1 MQIASR
7 LATFLFLPS
16 LSLQSDIPLPG
27 RGEGVE
33 RRERE
38 GDGVRSLF
46 GGAGEGERVKRSGV
60 GGGVLLGDGHPRKT
74 MGV

>member
-1 MQIASR
+1 MQIVSR
-7 LATFLFLPS
+7 VATFLFLPS

-33 RRERE
+33 RSERE
-38 GDGVRSLF
+38 GDGVRSLI
-46 GGAGEGERVKRSGV
+46 GGAGDGERVKRSGV
-60 GGGVLLGDGHPRKT
+60 AGGVLLGDGHPGNT

>member
-1 MQIASR
+1 MHVAKGVT
-7 LATFLFLPS
+7 TFLFLPS

-27 RGEGVE
+27 LGEGVLE

-38 GDGVRSLF
+38 GDGVRSLI
-46 GGAGEGERVKRSGV
+46 GGAGEGVGV
-60 GGGVLLGDGHPRKT
+60 GELVGDGHPRKL